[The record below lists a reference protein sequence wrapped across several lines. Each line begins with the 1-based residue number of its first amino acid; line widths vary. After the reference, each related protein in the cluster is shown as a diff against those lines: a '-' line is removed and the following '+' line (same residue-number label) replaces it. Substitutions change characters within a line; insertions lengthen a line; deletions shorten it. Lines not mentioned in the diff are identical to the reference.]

1 MKLSQLKEEI
11 RNVIR
16 EVKLEEGFTNPKV
29 SNPAELAKT
38 VLGWFDFYT
47 DYIDDGGQR
56 RRAIQKNDNTLEWF
70 GSHPVDVKQKAYKI
84 MVAQAKGDKSK
95 IERTF
100 GKHLKEVVTEDKSLK
115 RFLDPFTWLKYS
127 DGFQR
132 RFRNVSPSVVQ
143 ELIKITKENGHG
155 VLIIDKNAFAT
166 LDKNPKELEE
176 GVWKYYNGDLYYV
189 NPKSK
194 SIYDTLIPK
203 LVNSKKE
210 VVIKENTKRVKLLG
224 IDFNVSEMNGR
235 IFFSFVDKKAAS
247 IQLRQVGTNKIVN
260 HIQKRLDIAYG
271 KGEFFFKSG
280 DHAEFQNGYL
290 FQRNTSNIN
299 LNKIKFE
306 VVTEEKKYDIGSGW
320 MGNGLTIWNR
330 AEETNGEYKIIAHI
344 GKDGTLKIYDK
355 ALPND
360 IKKMFQM
367 WADTMKKGDRP
378 GIY

>member
-29 SNPAELAKT
+29 SNPTELAKT

-70 GSHPVDVKQKAYKI
+70 GSHPVDVKEKAYKI

-100 GKHLKEVVTEDKSLK
+100 GKYLK
-115 RFLDPFTWLKYS
+115 
-127 DGFQR
+127 
-132 RFRNVSPSVVQ
+132 
-143 ELIKITKENGHG
+143 
-155 VLIIDKNAFAT
+155 
-166 LDKNPKELEE
+166 
-176 GVWKYYNGDLYYV
+176 
-189 NPKSK
+189 
-194 SIYDTLIPK
+194 
-203 LVNSKKE
+203 
-210 VVIKENTKRVKLLG
+210 
-224 IDFNVSEMNGR
+224 
-235 IFFSFVDKKAAS
+235 
-247 IQLRQVGTNKIVN
+247 
-260 HIQKRLDIAYG
+260 
-271 KGEFFFKSG
+271 
-280 DHAEFQNGYL
+280 
-290 FQRNTSNIN
+290 
-299 LNKIKFE
+299 E

-330 AEETNGEYKIIAHI
+330 AEEKNGEYKIIAHI

>member
-11 RNVIR
+11 RTIIR

-29 SNPAELAKT
+29 SNPTELAKT

-70 GSHPVDVKQKAYKI
+70 SSHPVDVKEKAYKI

-95 IERTF
+95 IEGTF
-100 GKHLKEVVTEDKSLK
+100 GKYLKEVVTEDKSLK

-127 DGFQR
+127 DQFQR
-132 RFRNVSPSVVQ
+132 RFRNISPSVVQ
-143 ELIKITKENGHG
+143 ELIKMTKENGHG

-166 LDKNPKELEE
+166 LDKNPKETDEV
-176 GVWKYYNGDLYYV
+176 VWKYYNGVLYYT
-189 NPKSK
+189 NPKNK

-203 LVNSKKE
+203 LVNSK
-210 VVIKENTKRVKLLG
+210 N
-224 IDFNVSEMNGR
+224 
-235 IFFSFVDKKAAS
+235 
-247 IQLRQVGTNKIVN
+247 
-260 HIQKRLDIAYG
+260 
-271 KGEFFFKSG
+271 
-280 DHAEFQNGYL
+280 
-290 FQRNTSNIN
+290 
-299 LNKIKFE
+299 E

-330 AEETNGEYKIIAHI
+330 AEEKNGEYKIIAHI
-344 GKDGTLKIYDK
+344 SKDGTLKIYDK

>member
-11 RNVIR
+11 RNIIR

-29 SNPAELAKT
+29 SNPTELAKI

-84 MVAQAKGDKSK
+84 MLSQSKDKGQ

-100 GKHLKEVVTEDKSLK
+100 GKHLKEVV
-115 RFLDPFTWLKYS
+115 
-127 DGFQR
+127 
-132 RFRNVSPSVVQ
+132 
-143 ELIKITKENGHG
+143 I
-155 VLIIDKNAFAT
+155 
-166 LDKNPKELEE
+166 
-176 GVWKYYNGDLYYV
+176 
-189 NPKSK
+189 
-194 SIYDTLIPK
+194 
-203 LVNSKKE
+203 
-210 VVIKENTKRVKLLG
+210 
-224 IDFNVSEMNGR
+224 
-235 IFFSFVDKKAAS
+235 
-247 IQLRQVGTNKIVN
+247 
-260 HIQKRLDIAYG
+260 
-271 KGEFFFKSG
+271 
-280 DHAEFQNGYL
+280 
-290 FQRNTSNIN
+290 
-299 LNKIKFE
+299 
-306 VVTEEKKYDIGSGW
+306 EEKKYDIGSGW

-330 AEETNGEYKIIAHI
+330 AEETNGDYKQIAHI
-344 GKDGTLKIYDK
+344 SKDGTLKIYDK

>member
-11 RNVIR
+11 RTIIR

-29 SNPAELAKT
+29 SNPSELAKT

-84 MVAQAKGDKSK
+84 MLSQSKDKGQ

-100 GKHLKEVVTEDKSLK
+100 GKHLK
-115 RFLDPFTWLKYS
+115 
-127 DGFQR
+127 
-132 RFRNVSPSVVQ
+132 
-143 ELIKITKENGHG
+143 
-155 VLIIDKNAFAT
+155 
-166 LDKNPKELEE
+166 
-176 GVWKYYNGDLYYV
+176 
-189 NPKSK
+189 
-194 SIYDTLIPK
+194 
-203 LVNSKKE
+203 
-210 VVIKENTKRVKLLG
+210 
-224 IDFNVSEMNGR
+224 
-235 IFFSFVDKKAAS
+235 
-247 IQLRQVGTNKIVN
+247 
-260 HIQKRLDIAYG
+260 
-271 KGEFFFKSG
+271 
-280 DHAEFQNGYL
+280 
-290 FQRNTSNIN
+290 
-299 LNKIKFE
+299 E

-330 AEETNGEYKIIAHI
+330 AEEMNGDYKQIAHI
-344 GKDGTLKIYDK
+344 SKDGTLKIYDK

>member
-11 RNVIR
+11 RNIIR

-29 SNPAELAKT
+29 SNPTELAKI

-70 GSHPVDVKQKAYKI
+70 GSHPVDVKEKAYKI
-84 MVAQAKGDKSK
+84 ILAQAKGDKSK

-100 GKHLKEVVTEDKSLK
+100 GKHLKEVV
-115 RFLDPFTWLKYS
+115 
-127 DGFQR
+127 
-132 RFRNVSPSVVQ
+132 
-143 ELIKITKENGHG
+143 
-155 VLIIDKNAFAT
+155 
-166 LDKNPKELEE
+166 
-176 GVWKYYNGDLYYV
+176 
-189 NPKSK
+189 
-194 SIYDTLIPK
+194 
-203 LVNSKKE
+203 
-210 VVIKENTKRVKLLG
+210 IKEDIRGVKLLD

-235 IFFSFVDKKAAS
+235 ILFSFVDKKAAYKQ
-247 IQLRQVGTNKIVN
+247 IRKIGTNKIVN
-260 HIQKRLDIAYG
+260 DIQKRLDIAYG
-271 KGEFFFKSG
+271 KDEFFFISG
-280 DHAEFQNGYL
+280 SPVEFQNGYV
-290 FQRNTSNIN
+290 FQRKPSNIN

-306 VVTEEKKYDIGSGW
+306 VITEEKKYDIGSGW

-330 AEETNGEYKIIAHI
+330 AEEKNGEYKIIAHI
-344 GKDGTLKIYDK
+344 SKDGTLKIYDK

-378 GIY
+378 GTY